1 MSFINI
7 NCREATA
14 LVLQGED
21 RRLGALD
28 RARLRLHLFICGA
41 CPRFVRQVGLMRRAM
56 GPWRAYR
63 DSDDAHAG

>member
-1 MSFINI
+1 MNFINI

-21 RRLGALD
+21 RRLGAAD
-28 RARLRLHLFICGA
+28 RARLRLHLFICKA

-63 DSDDAHAG
+63 DADEPTNR

>member
-1 MSFINI
+1 MKLHI

-21 RRLGALD
+21 RQLSWGERLAL
-28 RARLRLHLFICGA
+28 RVHLAICRA
-41 CPRFVRQVGLMRRAM
+41 CPRFVRQVALMRSAM

-63 DSDDAHAG
+63 THGSDEDA

>member
-1 MSFINI
+1 MSLVHI

-21 RRLGALD
+21 RRLAL
-28 RARLRLHLFICGA
+28 AERLRLRMHLLICKA
-41 CPRFVRQVGLMRRAM
+41 CPRFVRQVALMRRSM

-63 DSDDAHAG
+63 DAQDSSE

>member
-1 MSFINI
+1 MKLKL

-21 RRLGALD
+21 RRLGWME
-28 RARLRLHLFICGA
+28 RTTLRMHLAICQA
-41 CPRFVRQVGLMRRAM
+41 CPRFVRQVQMMRSAM

-63 DSDDAHAG
+63 DSDPADPER

>member
-1 MSFINI
+1 MSLVHI

-21 RRLGALD
+21 RRLAL
-28 RARLRLHLFICGA
+28 AERLRLRMHLLICKA
-41 CPRFVRQVGLMRRAM
+41 CPRFVRQVALMRRAM

-63 DSDDAHAG
+63 DAQDPSE

>member
-1 MSFINI
+1 MSLVHI

-21 RRLGALD
+21 RRLAL
-28 RARLRLHLFICGA
+28 AERLRLRMHLLICKA
-41 CPRFVRQVGLMRRAM
+41 CPRFVRQVALMRRAM

-63 DSDDAHAG
+63 DSQGPAE

>member
-1 MSFINI
+1 MKPML

-21 RRLGALD
+21 RRLGWPERL
-28 RARLRLHLFICGA
+28 RLRLHLLVCKA
-41 CPRFVRQVGLMRRAM
+41 CTRFVGQVALTRSAM

-63 DSDDAHAG
+63 DQDR

>member
-1 MSFINI
+1 MSLVHI

-21 RRLGALD
+21 RRLAL
-28 RARLRLHLFICGA
+28 AERLRLRIHLLICKA
-41 CPRFVRQVGLMRRAM
+41 CPSFVRLVALMRRAM

-63 DSDDAHAG
+63 DAQDPSE

>member
-21 RRLGALD
+21 RRLGAAD
-28 RARLRLHLFICGA
+28 RVRLRLHLFICAA

-63 DSDDAHAG
+63 DSDDTSAG